1 MANFETE
8 ITLDVLELVY
18 SLPKQKQIKLIKELL
33 SNLDS
38 NELNDVISQNNTDN
52 DRINFLNKELNTNYK
67 SLDKV
72 DWIDISD
79 NLNLSEDFI
88 RKFQDKVDWES
99 ISISQTLSEDFIREF
114 KDKVDWIL
122 ISQYQTLSE
131 PFIREFKNSVDWW
144 HISFNSRSK

>member
-8 ITLDVLELVY
+8 ITLDVLDLVY

-38 NELNDVISQNNTDN
+38 NELNDVIPQNNADN

-72 DWIDISD
+72 DWDYISEYQK
-79 NLNLSEDFI
+79 LSE
-88 RKFQDKVDWES
+88 E
-99 ISISQTLSEDFIREF
+99 FIREF
-114 KDKVDWIL
+114 KDKLNWDK
-122 ISQYQTLSE
+122 ISAYQILSE
-131 PFIREFKNSVDWW
+131 DFIMEFQDKVNWENILFFQKLSKDFKREFEDRIK
-144 HISFNSRSK
+144 